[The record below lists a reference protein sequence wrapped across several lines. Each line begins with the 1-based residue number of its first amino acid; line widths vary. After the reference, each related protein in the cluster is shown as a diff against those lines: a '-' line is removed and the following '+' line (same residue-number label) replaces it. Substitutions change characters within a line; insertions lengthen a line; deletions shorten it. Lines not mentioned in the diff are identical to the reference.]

1 MVKVVRVDGKDVVL
15 KTNGAMLLR
24 YKALFKKDLISELL
38 SVAELLKGANLIG
51 ESVGNGNDNLAIL
64 EGVKGI
70 DFDIFYN
77 LFYVLAKNGN
87 GSICDDMSEYF
98 AGFEDFSILDYVDDI
113 MSLVLRSF
121 SSSVEVKKKL
131 NV

>member
-24 YKALFKKDLISELL
+24 YKALFKKDLIGELL
-38 SVAELLKGANLIG
+38 SVAKLLRDADLTDCDGVGGDLG
-51 ESVGNGNDNLAIL
+51 VLESVG
-64 EGVKGI
+64 GI
-70 DFDIFYN
+70 DLDIFYN
-77 LFYVLAKNGN
+77 LFYVLAKNGD